1 MGLQHGVSRL
11 LGPILIPASFLLST
25 TVSELYSSTRSH
37 LLHIAVAWGFIAILL
52 LVRTGLRNRRFSRSW
67 RAGAVFAMSQIC
79 IRVAAE
85 RDSIRWTY
93 SIIPLAIYGA
103 LRIGFG
109 LNISTYTVVASEKT
123 PAEDSLQ
130 KNIQFAIASL
140 ASFGLLAHG
149 YCSPSASLLGLSGA
163 ILSAVAVVWLEQ
175 SLEDS
180 YREDEIAG
188 RESERDV
195 KSRRC
200 CWIWSC
206 SPLHVQFA
214 IRDAAGVIALVCLV
228 ASIWVER
235 PYLSPMSVIPSTEDI
250 RNFSAM
256 GWKQLLF
263 LSELENLIKGIAAE
277 LLCAVFLLATVR
289 LSFSP
294 FLTHFF
300 PFAIPS
306 RNSHSYRDG

>member
-11 LGPILIPASFLLST
+11 LGLAFIPASFLLST
-25 TVSELYSSTRSH
+25 TVSELYSYTRSH

-52 LVRTGLRNRRFSRSW
+52 LVRTGHRKISFNRSW

-79 IRVAAE
+79 TRIAAD
-85 RDSIRWTY
+85 RDSVRWTY
-93 SIIPLAIYGA
+93 SIIPLAIYVA
-103 LRIGFG
+103 LRTGCG
-109 LNISTYTVVASEKT
+109 LNVSSYSVVASEKT
-123 PAEDSLQ
+123 PAEDSFQ
-130 KNIQFAIASL
+130 KTIRFAFAIP

-149 YCSPSASLLGLSGA
+149 YCSPSATLLGLSGA

-188 RESERDV
+188 RSSERDV

-206 SPLHVQFA
+206 SPLHVQVA
-214 IRDAAGVIALVCLV
+214 IRDAAGVIALVCLI
-228 ASIWVER
+228 ASFWVER
-235 PYLSPMSVIPSTEDI
+235 PYLSPMSVIPSAEDI
-250 RNFSAM
+250 QNISAM

-263 LSELENLIKGIAAE
+263 LSELEKLIKGIAAE
-277 LLCAVFLLATVR
+277 LLCAVFLLAMVCPTFV
-289 LSFSP
+289 P
-294 FLTHFF
+294 FLTIVFV
-300 PFAIPS
+300 PNSVTAI
-306 RNSHSYRDG
+306 HLHHRDC